1 MRFVSWDDG
10 STKFF
15 IKEKNIWTYRMTGI
29 LVLCIDEGN
38 GGAIGCYC
46 GEGGLVLLFTN
57 HWESSLWTGAG
68 QCGLGKDM
76 EVRCYNV
83 SITGISGICGVG

>member
-1 MRFVSWDDG
+1 
-10 STKFF
+10 
-15 IKEKNIWTYRMTGI
+15 MTGI

-68 QCGLGKDM
+68 QCGLAKTW
-76 EVRCYNV
+76 R
-83 SITGISGICGVG
+83 SGATMFLSLGYLGSAELVETMGFTLDY